1 MKTTRA
7 LCMVAAALAM
17 AGGAAAAPP
26 VAKRA
31 LTVGPVYDIKEPSIY
46 VQLQQLLD
54 QKKANGELAELERQG
69 RERAERTIRMPEPVP
84 GLFVAKQKRAWTYD
98 PSVVATT
105 DIRDQDGNLVVA
117 RGTAVSP
124 LTQASWRPMVFFD
137 QRDEAQVAYAKRVMK
152 EWNGRGKAVLVGGDW
167 IALTKSWKQQ
177 VYFDQKAILIQRFNI
192 SAVPATVVQRGNV
205 LQVTEIPSDSKES
218 Q

>member
-1 MKTTRA
+1 MKIPLA
-7 LCMVAAALAM
+7 LCLAALA
-17 AGGAAAAPP
+17 AGHVQAAPP

-31 LTVGPVYDIKEPSIY
+31 LSVGPVYDIKEPSIY
-46 VQLQQLLD
+46 VQLQALLD
-54 QKKANGELAELERQG
+54 QKKASGELAELERQG
-69 RERAERTIRMPEPVP
+69 RERAERTIRSPDPVP
-84 GLFVAKQKRAWTYD
+84 GLFVARERRAWTYD

-124 LTQASWRPMVFFD
+124 LDQASWRPMVFFD
-137 QRDEAQVAYAKRVMK
+137 QRDEAQVAYAKRVLK

-167 IALTKSWKQQ
+167 IALTKAWKHQ
-177 VYFDQKAILIQRFNI
+177 VYFDQKAVLVQRFNI
-192 SAVPATVVQRGNV
+192 SAVPATVVQRGRV
-205 LQVTEIPSDSKES
+205 LQVTEIPADSKES